1 MKLLEIACFSLHSAQ
16 VAAEAGVDRIEFCA
30 GREVGGTTPLREEV
44 ERLIQLTAIP
54 IPIRIMI
61 RPRGGDFVY
70 SAAEFEQM
78 KSEILSFQD
87 MPIDGFVFGILNRDL
102 TIDVARNAELVALA
116 GQKTCTFHRA
126 FDALPN
132 LSDGLEQLIELGFST
147 ILTSGG
153 APDATRGI
161 ENLAKLV
168 HQSSGRIE
176 LLVGGGVR
184 STNLAELIQ
193 QTQAQAYHSS
203 GITIGTEVDTEEIKR
218 LKELL
223 VGN

>member
-1 MKLLEIACFSLHSAQ
+1 M
-16 VAAEAGVDRIEFCA
+16 
-30 GREVGGTTPLREEV
+30 T
-44 ERLIQLTAIP
+44 
-54 IPIRIMI
+54 
-61 RPRGGDFVY
+61 
-70 SAAEFEQM
+70 AEFEQM
-78 KSEILSFQD
+78 KSDIISFQD
-87 MPIDGFVFGILNRDL
+87 MPIDGFVFGILNNDL
-102 TIDVARNAELVALA
+102 TIDVARNAELVTLA
-116 GQKTCTFHRA
+116 GHKTCTFHRA
-126 FDALPN
+126 FDVVTDLN
-132 LSDGLEQLIELGFST
+132 KGLEQLIELGFST

-203 GITIGTEVDTEEIKR
+203 GITTGTEVDTEEIKR

>member
-1 MKLLEIACFSLHSAQ
+1 MKLLEIACFSLRSAQ
-16 VAAEAGVDRIEFCA
+16 LAAEAGVDRIEFCA
-30 GREVGGTTPLREEV
+30 GWEVGGTTPYREEV
-44 ERLIQLTAIP
+44 ARLIQQTT
-54 IPIRIMI
+54 IPIRVMI

-70 SAAEFEQM
+70 SEAEFEQM
-78 KSEILSFQD
+78 KSEIISFQD
-87 MPIDGFVFGILNRDL
+87 MPIDGFVFGILNSDL
-102 TIDVARNAELVALA
+102 TIDTGRNAELVALA
-116 GQKTCTFHRA
+116 GTKTCTFHRA
-126 FDALPN
+126 FDAVPN
-132 LSDGLEQLIELGFST
+132 LSEGLEQLIELEFAT
-147 ILTSGG
+147 VLTSGG
-153 APDATRGI
+153 ALDANRGI

-203 GITIGTEVDTEEIKR
+203 GITTGTEVDIEEIKR

>member
-16 VAAEAGVDRIEFCA
+16 LAAESGVNRIEFCA
-30 GREVGGTTPLREEV
+30 GWEVGGTTPLREDV
-44 ERLIQLTAIP
+44 ERLIQQTT

-70 SAAEFEQM
+70 DEAEFEQM
-78 KSEILSFQD
+78 KSDIISFQD
-87 MPIDGFVFGILNRDL
+87 MPIDGFVFGILNNDL

-126 FDALPN
+126 FDVVPN
-132 LSDGLEQLIELGFST
+132 LSEGLEQLIELGFAT
-147 ILTSGG
+147 VLTSGG
-153 APDATRGI
+153 ATDATRGI

-168 HQSSGRIE
+168 RQSSGRIE

-193 QTQAQAYHSS
+193 QTQAEAYHSS
-203 GITIGTEVDTEEIKR
+203 GITTGTEVDTEEIKR
-218 LKELL
+218 LNELL
-223 VGN
+223 VGK